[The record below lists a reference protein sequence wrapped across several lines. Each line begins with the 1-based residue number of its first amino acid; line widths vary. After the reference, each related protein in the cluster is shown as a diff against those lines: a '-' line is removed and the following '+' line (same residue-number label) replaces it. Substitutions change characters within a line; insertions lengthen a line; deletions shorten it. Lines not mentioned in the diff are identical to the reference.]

1 VKKKELN
8 TIATTKKMKMKKIIL
23 SFGTL
28 LLLIGVTH
36 AQETVYPAKAQKGII
51 FLKNG
56 TVHVGNGT
64 VIENATVKINN
75 GKIEEV
81 GSGITIPQSDV
92 QVFDAT
98 GKHIYPGL
106 ILPAS
111 TLGLQ
116 EITGVRA
123 TTDFN
128 EIGDMNPSI
137 RSISAYN
144 ADSKMTNTLR
154 SNGILLAH
162 TAPAGALLAGQSS
175 VVQLDAWHWEDAAY
189 KMDNGMHVYLP
200 SLLGRPG
207 GRLGALFAQF
217 MPQAPTD
224 PLKAAMEKMEIVKEY
239 FRDAKVYI
247 DNKPKEINLK
257 LEAARGLFEKKQKLF
272 LHGNQVKQMLLA
284 IDFVKEFGFEVV
296 IIGGSESWQIANLL
310 KQHNIGVIL
319 SQMHDL
325 PTLDDD
331 DIDMPYKSP
340 SILQKAGVLFCINDD
355 DPQNRGRNLAFNAG
369 TAAAYGLTKEE
380 ALTAITLNAA
390 KILGADATT
399 GSIEK
404 GKDANIIISAGDILD
419 MHTSI
424 VEHAFI
430 QGRKIVLDDKHKQL
444 YERYKHKYAIK

>member
-1 VKKKELN
+1 
-8 TIATTKKMKMKKIIL
+8 MKKIVL
-23 SFGTL
+23 SLHML
-28 LLLIGVTH
+28 LLLIGVSN
-36 AQETVYPAKAQKGII
+36 AQETIYPAKAQKGVVYI
-51 FLKNG
+51 KNG

-81 GSGITIPQSDV
+81 GTNIAVPASGAEV
-92 QVFDAT
+92 VDAT
-98 GKHIYPGL
+98 GKQVYPGL

-111 TLGLQ
+111 NLGLS

-123 TTDFN
+123 TNDFN
-128 EIGDMNPSI
+128 EIGEMNPSI
-137 RSISAYN
+137 RSIAAYN
-144 ADSKMTNTLR
+144 ADSKITNTLR

-162 TAPAGALLAGQSS
+162 TAPVGALLAGQSS

-189 KMDNGMHVYLP
+189 KMDNGMHLYMP
-200 SLLGRPG
+200 SLMGRPG

-217 MPQAPTD
+217 MPQTPTD
-224 PLKAAMEKMEIVKEY
+224 PTKAALERLEIVKNY
-239 FRDAKVYI
+239 FREAKAYLAGT
-247 DNKPKEINLK
+247 PKEVNLK

-272 LHGNQVKQMLLA
+272 VHASQVKQMLLA
-284 IDFVKEFGFEVV
+284 IDFAKEFDFNVV
-296 IIGGSESWQIANLL
+296 IIGGSESWQIAPLL

-331 DIDMPYKSP
+331 DIDMPYKAP
-340 SILQKAGVLFCINDD
+340 AVLQKSGVLFCINDD
-355 DPQNRGRNLAFNAG
+355 DPQNRGRNLPFNAG
-369 TAAAYGLTKEE
+369 TAATYGLTKEE
-380 ALTAITLNAA
+380 ALSAITLNAA

-404 GKDANIIISAGDILD
+404 GKDANIVISTGDILD
-419 MHTSI
+419 MHTSV

-444 YERYKHKYAIK
+444 YERYKYKYGIK

>member
-1 VKKKELN
+1 
-8 TIATTKKMKMKKIIL
+8 MKKIVL
-23 SFGTL
+23 SLNIL
-28 LLLIGVTH
+28 LLLTGVIS
-36 AQETVYPAKAQKGII
+36 AQETIYPGKAQKGVVFI
-51 FLKNG
+51 KNG

-64 VIENATVKINN
+64 VIENATIKINN

-81 GSGITIPQSDV
+81 GSNITVPASGAEVI
-92 QVFDAT
+92 DAT
-98 GKHIYPGL
+98 GKQVYPGL

-111 TLGLQ
+111 NLGLT

-123 TTDFN
+123 TNDFN
-128 EIGDMNPSI
+128 EIGEMNPSI
-137 RSISAYN
+137 RSIAAYN
-144 ADSKMTNTLR
+144 ADSKITNTLR

-162 TAPAGALLAGQSS
+162 TAPVGALLAGQSS

-189 KMDNGMHVYLP
+189 KMDNGMHLYMP

-224 PLKAAMEKMEIVKEY
+224 PTKAALDRLEIVKNY
-239 FRDAKVYI
+239 FREAKAYLAGT
-247 DNKPKEINLK
+247 PKEVNLK
-257 LEAARGLFEKKQKLF
+257 LEAARSLFEKKQKLF
-272 LHGNQVKQMLLA
+272 VHASQVKQMLLA
-284 IDFVKEFGFEVV
+284 IDFAKEFDFNVV
-296 IIGGSESWQIANLL
+296 IIGGSESWQIAPLL

-331 DIDMPYKSP
+331 DIDLPYKAP

-369 TAAAYGLTKEE
+369 TAATYGLSKEE
-380 ALTAITLNAA
+380 ALSAITLNAA
-390 KILGADATT
+390 KILGTEATT

-404 GKDANIIISAGDILD
+404 GKDANIVISAGDILD

-424 VEHAFI
+424 VEQAFI

-444 YERYKHKYAIK
+444 YERYKYKYGIK

>member
-1 VKKKELN
+1 
-8 TIATTKKMKMKKIIL
+8 MKKIVL
-23 SFGTL
+23 SLNML
-28 LLLIGVTH
+28 LLLTGVIN
-36 AQETVYPAKAQKGII
+36 AQETIYPAKAQKGVVFI
-51 FLKNG
+51 KNG

-64 VIENATVKINN
+64 VIENATIKINN

-81 GSGITIPQSDV
+81 GSNITVPASGAEVI
-92 QVFDAT
+92 DAT
-98 GKHIYPGL
+98 GKQVYPGL

-111 TLGLQ
+111 NLGLT

-123 TTDFN
+123 TNDFN
-128 EIGDMNPSI
+128 EIGEMNPSI
-137 RSISAYN
+137 RSIAAYN
-144 ADSKMTNTLR
+144 ADSKITNTLR

-162 TAPAGALLAGQSS
+162 TAPVGALLAGQSS

-189 KMDNGMHVYLP
+189 KMDNGMHLYMP

-224 PLKAAMEKMEIVKEY
+224 PTKAALDRLEIVKNY
-239 FRDAKVYI
+239 FREAKAYLAGT
-247 DNKPKEINLK
+247 PKEVNLK
-257 LEAARGLFEKKQKLF
+257 LEAARSLFEKKQKLF
-272 LHGNQVKQMLLA
+272 VHATQVKQMLLA
-284 IDFVKEFGFEVV
+284 IDFAKEFDFNVV
-296 IIGGSESWQIANLL
+296 IIGGSESWQIAPLL

-331 DIDMPYKSP
+331 DVDMPYKAP
-340 SILQKAGVLFCINDD
+340 SVLQKAGVLFCINDD

-369 TAAAYGLTKEE
+369 TAATYGLTKEE
-380 ALTAITLNAA
+380 ALSAITLNAA

-404 GKDANIIISAGDILD
+404 GKDANILISAGDILD

-424 VEHAFI
+424 VEQAFI

-444 YERYKHKYAIK
+444 YERYKYKYGIK

>member
-1 VKKKELN
+1 
-8 TIATTKKMKMKKIIL
+8 MKKIIL
-23 SFGTL
+23 SLNML
-28 LLLIGVTH
+28 LLLTGVIN
-36 AQETVYPAKAQKGII
+36 AQETIYPAKAQKGVVFI
-51 FLKNG
+51 KNG

-64 VIENATVKINN
+64 VIENATIKINN

-81 GSGITIPQSDV
+81 GSNITVPASGAEVI
-92 QVFDAT
+92 DAT
-98 GKHIYPGL
+98 GKQVYPGL

-111 TLGLQ
+111 NLGLT

-123 TTDFN
+123 TNDFN
-128 EIGDMNPSI
+128 EIGEMNPSI
-137 RSISAYN
+137 RSIAAYN
-144 ADSKMTNTLR
+144 ADSKITNTLR

-162 TAPAGALLAGQSS
+162 TAPVGALLAGQSS

-189 KMDNGMHVYLP
+189 KMDNGMHLYMP
-200 SLLGRPG
+200 SLLGRSG

-224 PLKAAMEKMEIVKEY
+224 PTKVALDRLEIVKNY
-239 FRDAKVYI
+239 FREAKAYLAGT
-247 DNKPKEINLK
+247 PKEVNLK
-257 LEAARGLFEKKQKLF
+257 LEAARSLFEKKQKLF
-272 LHGNQVKQMLLA
+272 VHASQVKQMLLA
-284 IDFVKEFGFEVV
+284 IDFAKEFDFNVV
-296 IIGGSESWQIANLL
+296 IVGGSESWQIAPLL
-310 KQHNIGVIL
+310 KQHNIGVII

-331 DIDMPYKSP
+331 DIDMPYKAP
-340 SILQKAGVLFCINDD
+340 AVLQKAGVLFCINDD

-369 TAAAYGLTKEE
+369 TAATYGLTKEE
-380 ALTAITLNAA
+380 ALSAITLNAA
-390 KILGADATT
+390 KILGAENTT

-404 GKDANIIISAGDILD
+404 GKDANIVISTGDILD

-444 YERYKHKYAIK
+444 YERYKYKYGIK